1 MQEHTIGLSEACIGQ
16 EEERAVIDVLR
27 SGWLSQGKKVQ
38 ELERAFSEAS
48 GLHAVAVGNCTA
60 GLHLVLAG
68 LGLGPGDEVLVPGVT
83 FVATV
88 NAVIYTGARPVPVDI
103 QNGLPHMAIPAAKAV
118 LSPRTRAVVL
128 MHYGG
133 YGMDSLAWKRF
144 ADEHGLIL
152 IEDAAHCPG
161 LPGLGEHS
169 AAAVLSFFA
178 NKNMTTAEGGMIL
191 TGNANLAHRL
201 HRLRSHGMSSD
212 TLTRAA
218 GHAYS
223 YDVDMLGW
231 NYRMD
236 EIRAAIGLVQMAK
249 LPRYNARRCE
259 LTAQYRAE
267 LQKYAPWLG
276 LPFAAGQATTAH
288 LMTVLLP
295 QGMDRQYLMGEMRSA
310 GVQTSIHYPMF
321 HRFAWHKHFFGNIS
335 LPCTED
341 WCSRTLTLP
350 LHPALSA
357 KDVSRVVSNL
367 AGIGEQMGYAR

>member
-1 MQEHTIGLSEACIGQ
+1 MREHSIGLSEACIGQ
-16 EEERAVIDVLR
+16 EEERAVIEVLR
-27 SGWLSQGKKVQ
+27 SGWLSQGKKVRA
-38 ELERAFSEAS
+38 LEKAFSEAC
-48 GLHAVAVGNCTA
+48 GLHAVAVGSCTA

-103 QNGLPHMAIPAAKAV
+103 LNGLPHMALSAAEAA

-144 ADEHGLIL
+144 ADEHGLMV

-191 TGNANLAHRL
+191 TGDADLAHRL

-236 EIRAAIGLVQMAK
+236 EIRAAVGLAQLAK
-249 LPRYNARRCE
+249 LPRYNARRRE

-267 LQKYAPWLG
+267 LQEYAPWIG
-276 LPFAAGQATTAH
+276 LPFSSGQAFAAH

-295 QGMDRQYLMGEMRSA
+295 RGLDRRCLMGEMRAA

-321 HRFAWHKHFFGNIS
+321 HRFSWHKHFLGDIS

-341 WCSRTLTLP
+341 WCTRTLTLP
-350 LHPALSA
+350 LHPALSEG
-357 KDVSRVVSNL
+357 DVSHVVTSL
-367 AGIGEQMGYAR
+367 ARIGEQMGHA